1 MNTPPPIIDPLRV
14 LVVDDS
20 ALYRKLVSQVLQEA
34 DGLEVVGT
42 ACNGRVALDKI
53 QQLRPDLITLD
64 LEMPELDG
72 LGVLRH
78 LQDNHSSVGAIVLS
92 ALSAEGATA
101 TTRAL
106 DAGAFDFALKPTSK
120 SPDASM
126 AELKESLI
134 PKAHAFA
141 ETKNRSTAKRAATPH
156 PVAAPSD
163 QDMPLCPTRAG
174 RVNPRILA
182 IGVSTGGPK
191 ALSQLIPSLPANFNV
206 PIVLVQ
212 HMPPVFTKSLADEL
226 NRHAKIN
233 VVEAQHG
240 DMLQPGTVYIAPGG
254 KQMKLQRAGF
264 SSSVVIS
271 DDPPER
277 NCRPSVDYLFRSVA
291 EIYGG
296 DVLAC
301 ILTGMGDD
309 GHLGCKLLKR
319 RGAII
324 MAQNEATCVVYG
336 MPRQIVDS
344 NLADCILPLDKI
356 GEEMLK
362 LTGQETAACR

>member
-1 MNTPPPIIDPLRV
+1 MDPLRV

-20 ALYRKLVSQVLQEA
+20 ALYRKFVSEVLQEA
-34 DGLEVVGT
+34 EGVEVVGT
-42 ACNGRVALDKI
+42 AINGRIALEKI
-53 QQLRPDLITLD
+53 EQLQPDLLTLD

-78 LQDNHSSVGAIVLS
+78 LQETHSSVGAIVLS

-106 DAGAFDFALKPTSK
+106 DAGAFDFALKPTGN
-120 SPDASM
+120 SPQASI
-126 AELKESLI
+126 AELKQSLL

-141 ETKNRSTAKRAATPH
+141 ETKSRRGSQRQAKPH
-156 PVAAPSD
+156 LFTTPSD
-163 QDMPLCPTRAG
+163 HEVALCDSHVARA
-174 RVNPRILA
+174 NPRILA

-191 ALSQLIPSLPANFNV
+191 ALMELIPLLPASFPI

-212 HMPPVFTKSLADEL
+212 HMPPVFTKTLADEL
-226 NRHAKIN
+226 NRHSKIN

-240 DMLQPGTVYIAPGG
+240 DALRPGTVYIAPGG
-254 KQMKLQRAGF
+254 KQMKLERKGL
-264 SSSVVIS
+264 STSVVIA

-277 NCRPSVDYLFRSVA
+277 NCRPSVDYLFRSVSD
-291 EIYGG
+291 IYGG

-309 GHLGCKLLKR
+309 GLLGCKLLKR
-319 RGAII
+319 RGAIV

-344 NLADCILPLDKI
+344 NLADCVLPLEKI
-356 GEEMLK
+356 GEEMLR
-362 LTGQETAACR
+362 LTGQETSTCR